1 VDTVLI
7 IETDSGTIDSLSQFL
22 GSYGYVVDAVDDIE
36 TARQKVVSVSPRLV
50 VIGPQLGKSTGFLA
64 CSLIKKTPQAKGI
77 PCVLLYT
84 EREEGQVQRH
94 QGLAGRAEVYL
105 RKPFEFE
112 QFRAAVAQYLPMNEP
127 PAGDVVE
134 EEIAAPPVVEEEI
147 AVPPVVEE
155 EVAAPPVVE
164 EEVAAPPV
172 VEEEMIGAPAG
183 PSAEEQRLR
192 RELERLEREARAAR
206 EEAKKA
212 REEARTAAATA
223 DHREETEKLRAD
235 VARLEKQLE
244 LAQKQAKE
252 AAEGAA
258 AAKGKGGSETRQ
270 ILELKQTLNKREAE
284 LVDLRE
290 TSLQKDRQ
298 LVELKDKLFD
308 TEKKVLELEDT
319 LSERDREIGSLK
331 GQVEALAS
339 DKEVAAKRADDLG
352 RRLKTAEDALKK
364 AKDDAEALRVA
375 TEQALREKDEAHA
388 TALQRALDERTAEK
402 DREREAVLAAA
413 KAEAA
418 QEREAALA
426 AAKAEAEKAQQAQQD
441 RHDAEIYE
449 IQERF
454 RRSMNQQEEKLTAE
468 RVRAIEEAQQKH
480 DAQVAELV
488 TEHEREVT
496 ALRAEIADR
505 DGKLGEANR
514 TIEARVA
521 EVARLTEER
530 DELARRRD
538 ALDGELRTS
547 QVAAEHLRME
557 LEGMQKKAA
566 DLERDLA
573 ELRALRDQLR
583 GKLEADLARIDKS
596 KQAIAVALELLNE
609 VEPL

>member
-1 VDTVLI
+1 MDTVLI
-7 IETDSGTIDSLSQFL
+7 IETDTGTIDFLSQFL

-36 TARQKVVSVSPRLV
+36 TARQKVVSASPRLV

-127 PAGDVVE
+127 PAGEVVE
-134 EEIAAPPVVEEEI
+134 EEV

-192 RELERLEREARAAR
+192 RELERAEREAREAR

-212 REEARTAAATA
+212 REEARAAAAAT
-223 DHREETEKLRAD
+223 DQREETEKLRAD
-235 VARLEKQLE
+235 ISRLEKQLE

-270 ILELKQTLNKREAE
+270 ILELKQTLNKRESE

-298 LVELKDKLFD
+298 LVELKDKLFE

-331 GQVEALAS
+331 GQVEALTA
-339 DKEVAAKRADDLG
+339 DKEVIGKRADDLG
-352 RRLKTAEDALKK
+352 RRLKTAEDALRK
-364 AKDDAEALRVA
+364 AKDDAEAQRVA
-375 TEQALREKDEAHA
+375 GEQALREKDEAHA
-388 TALQRALDERTAEK
+388 AALQRARDELTAEK
-402 DREREAVLAAA
+402 DREREAALAAA
-413 KAEAA
+413 RAEAEK
-418 QEREAALA
+418 EREAALA
-426 AAKAEAEKAQQAQQD
+426 AAKAEAEAAQQAQQT

-468 RVRAIEEAQQKH
+468 RVRAVEEAQQKH

-488 TEHEREVT
+488 TGHEREVA

-505 DGKLGEANR
+505 DGKLGEASQ

-521 EVARLTEER
+521 EVAKLTEER

-557 LEGMQKKAA
+557 LEGMQKKVA

-573 ELRALRDQLR
+573 ELRGLRDQLR
-583 GKLEADLARIDKS
+583 GKLEADLARVDKS

-609 VEPL
+609 IEPL

>member
-1 VDTVLI
+1 MDTVLI
-7 IETDSGTIDSLSQFL
+7 IETDTGTIDFLSQFL

-36 TARQKVVSVSPRLV
+36 TARQKVVSASPRLV

-127 PAGDVVE
+127 PAGE
-134 EEIAAPPVVEEEI
+134 
-147 AVPPVVEE
+147 VVEE
-155 EVAAPPVVE
+155 EVAVPPVVE

-192 RELERLEREARAAR
+192 RELERAEREAREAR

-212 REEARTAAATA
+212 REEARAAAAAT
-223 DHREETEKLRAD
+223 DQREETEKLRAD
-235 VARLEKQLE
+235 ISRLEKQLE

-270 ILELKQTLNKREAE
+270 ILELKQTLNKRESE

-298 LVELKDKLFD
+298 LVELKDKLFE

-331 GQVEALAS
+331 GQVEALTA
-339 DKEVAAKRADDLG
+339 DKEVIGKRADDLG
-352 RRLKTAEDALKK
+352 RRLKTAEDALRK
-364 AKDDAEALRVA
+364 AKDDAEAQRVA
-375 TEQALREKDEAHA
+375 GEQALREKDEAHA
-388 TALQRALDERTAEK
+388 AALQRARDELTAEK
-402 DREREAVLAAA
+402 DREREAALAAA
-413 KAEAA
+413 RAEAEK
-418 QEREAALA
+418 EREAALA
-426 AAKAEAEKAQQAQQD
+426 AAKAEAEAAQQAQQT

-468 RVRAIEEAQQKH
+468 RVRAVEEAQQKH

-488 TEHEREVT
+488 TGHEREVA

-505 DGKLGEANR
+505 DGKLGEASQ

-521 EVARLTEER
+521 EVAKLTEER

-557 LEGMQKKAA
+557 LEGMQKKVA

-573 ELRALRDQLR
+573 ELRGLRDQLR
-583 GKLEADLARIDKS
+583 GKLEADLARVDKS

-609 VEPL
+609 IEPL

>member
-1 VDTVLI
+1 MDTVLI

-147 AVPPVVEE
+147 AV
-155 EVAAPPVVE
+155 PPVVE